1 MPINVSAPAA
11 TRTFVARQPIFDR
24 ERRVVAYDLPVRAS
38 TASAL
43 VEALAGPGFEALA
56 GGRRAFVALDA
67 ALVDSDV
74 LARLPKD
81 RVVFELTSAAT
92 ANESALARCRE
103 LVTRGFAVAVD
114 GAALNGDADP
124 LAALASHLVIDFTR
138 VDTPEQ
144 RAQIAQRRPPG
155 AQLVARHVD
164 TMPAFIAASA
174 EGFAWIEGRFLA
186 HPTLTPGKPVDVGA
200 LGRMRVLH
208 ALHNPM
214 LSVAQIEELIKP
226 DTTLC
231 YQVLRTV
238 NSAAFAQRRTI
249 QSIHDALLLL
259 GRDMVRRWISVWT
272 VAGLGRAVH
281 PELMTMSA
289 VRARTCELVG
299 DAAGGP
305 SFASEGFLGGLC
317 SSLDAILGVPMEE
330 VVQAVPL
337 TEDAKAALLGAD
349 NRLRVLLGGIKAYE
363 RGQWAT
369 AGDAMSRLGVPE
381 HECAAAY
388 LSALKWARELQRA

>member
-11 TRTFVARQPIFDR
+11 TRTCVARQPVFDR
-24 ERRVVAYDLPVRAS
+24 DRRVIAYDLLVRAS
-38 TASAL
+38 TASA
-43 VEALAGPGFEALA
+43 VVDALAGPGLDSLA
-56 GGRRAFVALDA
+56 GGKRAFIPLDS

-74 LARLPKD
+74 LARLPRD
-81 RVVFELTSAAT
+81 RVVFELTPAAT
-92 ANESALARCRE
+92 AEGSALPRCRE

-114 GAALNGDADP
+114 GASLSADADP
-124 LAALASHLVIDFTR
+124 LADLAAYLVVDFTR
-138 VDTPEQ
+138 VETPE
-144 RAQIAQRRPPG
+144 RRTQIAARRAPG

-164 TMPAFIAASA
+164 TMPAFSAAAA
-174 EGFAWIEGRFLA
+174 EGFAWIEGEFLA
-186 HPTLTPGKPVDVGA
+186 HPALTPGKPVDVGA

-231 YQVLRTV
+231 YQLLRTV

-259 GRDMVRRWISVWT
+259 GRDMIRRWISVWT

-289 VRARTCELVG
+289 LRARTCELVAE
-299 DAAGGP
+299 AAGGA

-337 TEDAKAALLGAD
+337 TADAKAALLGAD
-349 NRLRVLLGGIKAYE
+349 NRLRVLVDGIKAYE
-363 RGQWAT
+363 RGQWT
-369 AGDAMSRLGVPE
+369 VTSDAMSRLGVPE
-381 HECAAAY
+381 HDCAAAY
-388 LSALKWARELQRA
+388 LSALKWARDLQKA